1 MTPESAARTGIR
13 TVALFE
19 AAKGLLVLLVG
30 FGLLALVHRDVDAV
44 AAAIVRQ
51 LHLNPAR
58 HYPQIFL
65 KAAERL
71 NDTRLP
77 FLAAGAFAYAML
89 RFVEAYG
96 LWYERHWAEW
106 LAIGSGALY
115 LPVELYGFFRHRTL
129 LHAAV
134 FVVNAAIVLG
144 VLYVRLSEGRRARD
158 EPEAQRL

>member
-1 MTPESAARTGIR
+1 MTPASAARAGIR
-13 TVALFE
+13 ALATFE
-19 AAKGLLVLLVG
+19 AAKGILVLLVG
-30 FGLLALVHRDVDAV
+30 FGLLALVHRDADAI

-65 KAAERL
+65 KAVERL
-71 NDTRLP
+71 DDTRLP
-77 FLAAGAFAYAML
+77 LLAAGAFAYAMV

-106 LAIGSGALY
+106 LAIGSGGLY
-115 LPVELYGFFRHRTL
+115 LPVELWALLRHHTL

-134 FVVNAAIVLG
+134 LAVNAAIVFG
-144 VLYVRLSEGRRARD
+144 VLYVRLSEAKRAGS
-158 EPEAQRL
+158 EPEAQGL